1 MNIQEAFQYA
11 KKNTHSINDFYDE
24 IITNISYKNNE
35 FCVVHF
41 IYFDPSDSLDNYF
54 EYNHIAEEPY
64 EFILY
69 KSTLFKNIPKRSM
82 FDYAYCKTQFDYA
95 YCKTP
100 DPLIEELGYYI
111 DTNNSQF
118 IPLFLD
124 NCCPIDLQELEM
136 ESILIQVFPI
146 LQSYIPNSEP
156 PTTEQKLNF
165 IQHAKELIDKRFNN

>member
-1 MNIQEAFQYA
+1 MNTQEAFQYA
-11 KKNTHSINDFYDE
+11 KKNTHSINDFYE
-24 IITNISYKNNE
+24 AIITNISYKNNE

-69 KSTLFKNIPKRSM
+69 KSTLFNNIPKSG
-82 FDYAYCKTQFDYA
+82 KFDYA

-100 DPLIEELGYYI
+100 DPLIEELGHYI

-124 NCCPIDLQELEM
+124 NCSPIDLQKLEM

-146 LQSYIPNSEP
+146 LQSYIPNSKP
-156 PTTEQKLNF
+156 PTTEQKLKF